1 MRAAVLVGAIFSTG
15 LVAGLFFAYACSVMP
30 GLGATDDRT
39 LVGTMQ
45 SINRKILNGW
55 FLSVFLGGPVLV
67 AVAVVGHF
75 GAGAGAGAGAGGAV
89 LGWLVAALVGQLVT
103 VGVTMRCNVPLNNLL
118 DAAGS
123 VDGITDLAA
132 VRRRFERPW
141 VRWNLVRTVSSVAA
155 FACLIGA
162 LLAR

>member
-1 MRAAVLVGAIFSTG
+1 MPEPIRIAILAGATMSTG

-30 GLGATDDRT
+30 GLAATDDRT

-55 FLSVFLGGPVLV
+55 FLSVFLGGPLLV
-67 AVAVVGHF
+67 AVAV
-75 GAGAGAGAGAGGAV
+75 AGYFRAGGAV
-89 LGWLVAALVGQLVT
+89 LAWLVAALVGHLVT
-103 VGVTMRCNVPLNNLL
+103 FGVTMRCNVPLNNQL

-123 VDGITDLAA
+123 VDGTTDLAA
-132 VRRRFERPW
+132 VRQRFEATW
-141 VRWNLVRTVSSVAA
+141 VRWNLVRTISSVAA

>member
-1 MRAAVLVGAIFSTG
+1 MPEPIRLAILAGATLSTG

-30 GLGATDDRT
+30 GLAATDDRT

-45 SINRKILNGW
+45 SINRAILNGW
-55 FLSVFLGGPVLV
+55 FLSVFLGGPLLV
-67 AVAVVGHF
+67 AVAVAGYVGD
-75 GAGAGAGAGAGGAV
+75 GGAV
-89 LGWLVAALVGQLVT
+89 FGWLVAGLVGHLVT
-103 VGVTMRCNVPLNNLL
+103 LGVTMRCNVPLNNQL

-132 VRRRFERPW
+132 VRRGFEATW

-155 FACLIGA
+155 FGCLIGA
-162 LLAR
+162 LLTR

>member
-1 MRAAVLVGAIFSTG
+1 MPEPIRIAVLAGGTLGTG
-15 LVAGLFFAYACSVMP
+15 LLAGLFFAYACSVMP
-30 GLGATDDRT
+30 GLAATDDRT

-55 FLSVFLGGPVLV
+55 FLSVFLGGPLLV
-67 AVAVVGHF
+67 AVAV
-75 GAGAGAGAGAGGAV
+75 AGYLGAGGAV
-89 LGWLVAALVGQLVT
+89 FGWLVAALLGHLVT
-103 VGVTMRCNVPLNNLL
+103 LGVTMRCNVPLNNQL

-132 VRRRFERPW
+132 VRLQFEASW
-141 VRWNLVRTVSSVAA
+141 VRWNLVRTISSIIA

-162 LLAR
+162 LLSR

>member
-1 MRAAVLVGAIFSTG
+1 MPEGVRVVVLAGGVAATG

-30 GLGATDDRT
+30 GLAATDDRT
-39 LVGTMQ
+39 LVGTMR
-45 SINRKILNGW
+45 SINRKIINGW
-55 FLSVFLGGPVLV
+55 FVSVFLGGPVLV
-67 AVAVVGHF
+67 AVAVVGYF
-75 GAGAGAGAGAGGAV
+75 GDGGAV
-89 LGWLVAALVGQLVT
+89 RWWLVAALVLHLVT
-103 VGVTMRCNVPLNNLL
+103 FGVTARCNVPLNDQL

-132 VRRRFERPW
+132 ARRRFEVPW
-141 VRWNLVRTVSSVAA
+141 VRWNLVRTGSSVGA

>member
-1 MRAAVLVGAIFSTG
+1 MPEPVRLAVLAGATFSTG

-30 GLGATDDRT
+30 GLAATDDRT

-55 FLSVFLGGPVLV
+55 FLSVFLGGPLLV
-67 AVAVVGHF
+67 AVAVLGHL
-75 GAGAGAGAGAGGAV
+75 GVGGAV
-89 LGWLVAALVGQLVT
+89 LGWLVAALVGHLVT
-103 VGVTMRCNVPLNNLL
+103 FGVTMRSNVPLNNQL

-123 VDGITDLAA
+123 VDGTTDLA
-132 VRRRFERPW
+132 VLRRRFEEPW

>member
-1 MRAAVLVGAIFSTG
+1 MPEPIRIAVLAGATLSTG

-30 GLGATDDRT
+30 GLAATDDRT

-55 FLSVFLGGPVLV
+55 FLSMFLGGPLLV
-67 AVAVVGHF
+67 ALAVAGYF
-75 GAGAGAGAGAGGAV
+75 RAGGAV
-89 LGWLVAALVGQLVT
+89 LVWLVAALVGHLVT
-103 VGVTMRCNVPLNNLL
+103 FGVTMRCNVPLNNQL

-123 VDGITDLAA
+123 VDGTTDLAA
-132 VRRRFERPW
+132 VRQRFEAPW
-141 VRWNLVRTVSSVAA
+141 VRWNLVRTISSVAA
-155 FACLIGA
+155 FVCLIGA